1 MALTQKPRVGE
12 RLRTSTGKQFWVH
25 NFDGDICYTRD
36 GAGRESC
43 FIWRFV
49 RTGPKGA
56 PVEYEFNTEF
66 THAPE
71 NAGEK
76 G

>member
-1 MALTQKPRVGE
+1 MALTHKPRVGE

-36 GAGRESC
+36 GMGRESC

-49 RTGPKGA
+49 RSGA
-56 PVEYEFNTEF
+56 PGEYDLNQEF

-71 NAGEK
+71 NADEK
-76 G
+76 R